1 MKLILSTLLVLALLL
16 GNNIAFGHSFKCDYQ
31 RMKDLSVARDAKG
44 KKQRGFYIDDFTK
57 ELLFATE
64 KLKVSGLDRGRGESD
79 KSQVIYANI
88 WADSRGDEATP
99 VGEHDKRLTIGIIYE
114 RLKKTFPTEDEIQQ
128 PFSIPEGGE
137 LQIGMSDGSVVT
149 LYSGVSSPSQTTY
162 ETPKPHSG
170 KPFRLKFESS
180 FTFELEADTQAP
192 FIANGAWPGL
202 VKTNIGVLDFRL
214 TQEGSQVFQ
223 YAANCMTGPGR

>member
-1 MKLILSTLLVLALLL
+1 MKLTLSTLIVLVLIL
-16 GNNIAFGHSFKCDYQ
+16 GNNTTFGHSFKCDYQ

-64 KLKVSGLDRGRGESD
+64 KLKVSGLGRGRGESD

-99 VGEHDKRLTIGIIYE
+99 VTGHDKRLTVGIIYE
-114 RLKKTFPTEDEIQQ
+114 RLKKTFPTEEELQLAL
-128 PFSIPEGGE
+128 SIPEGGE

-149 LYSGVSSPSQTTY
+149 LSSAASEPSQPTY
-162 ETPKPHSG
+162 ETPKAHSG
-170 KPFRLKFESS
+170 EPFRLQFESS
-180 FTFELEADTQAP
+180 FIFKLDADTQAAL
-192 FIANGAWPGL
+192 IANRARAVRL
-202 VKTNIGVLDFRL
+202 KTNIGDLDFRL
-214 TQEGSQVFQ
+214 TQEGSQDFQ